1 MAEYYHRFCSYGN
14 YMSPSTSSFL
24 KVCTVT
30 CALSFG
36 YTSGFAA
43 DLTLQKVSDDIGL
56 VSYNLTELHTK
67 ARALYVSSGNSFA
80 ANSMIDNQPESVYAF
95 TADDTAPAVI
105 VDLGRVA
112 TLRRISAMYSQRH
125 VGVDFFV
132 LQSLPE
138 SANSLRLHLNAAALS
153 KLTPV
158 GSVLD
163 EGQGRATV
171 DFPEMTGRYVLVKW
185 TPTHQ
190 DRSFDVAEISIVG
203 KAKDTGMTI
212 AQVSAATRG
221 DGKTILDAKDM
232 ESGKDA
238 KEIPAEGP
246 PAEGPPVGLPQPP
259 PFVFAPLVQETS
271 P

>member
-1 MAEYYHRFCSYGN
+1 
-14 YMSPSTSSFL
+14 MSVSTSFFRKL
-24 KVCTVT
+24 CAVCCV
-30 CALSFG
+30 LSVG
-36 YTSGFAA
+36 YVSTFAA
-43 DLTLQKVSDDIGL
+43 ELTLQKVSDDVGL
-56 VSYNLTELHTK
+56 VTYSLTELQTK
-67 ARALYVSSGNSFA
+67 ARALYVSSGNNFA
-80 ANSMIDNQPESVYAF
+80 ANSMIDNQSGSVYGFA
-95 TADDTAPAVI
+95 ADDATPAVI
-105 VDLGRVA
+105 VDLGKVA
-112 TLRRISAMYSQRH
+112 TLRRISATYSQRH

-138 SANSLRLHLNAAALS
+138 SINPQKLRLDQAALA

-163 EGQGRATV
+163 EGKGRATV
-171 DFPEMTGRYVLVKW
+171 DFPEMTGRYIMVKW

-203 KAKDTGMTI
+203 KAKDAGLTI
-212 AQVSAATRG
+212 AQVAVAAGG
-221 DGKTILDAKDM
+221 DGKTLADGKDFG
-232 ESGKDA
+232 SGKDA

-259 PFVFAPLVQETS
+259 PFVFVPLVEETS